1 MKHFKPTFRSSRSLT
16 IAGLCMLSAG
26 IALSGQTCPFGG
38 TPEPT
43 KGDSGITG
51 QFVGSTRCGDCHKT
65 LHTNWMAT
73 LHAGA
78 LETLEAIGQDT
89 NENCIGCHVVGFG
102 EEGGFVD
109 RATTNDLAGVGCE
122 ACHGPSRAHV
132 DAIEDESLRPPTNL
146 SATVCGKCHTGEHHP
161 NFEDWEMSGHAHV
174 TEHVAEN
181 FEMGSSLNS
190 CGKCHS
196 GEFFVRSIVNGETLA
211 DDALMGETPEEQIGI
226 TCAVCHDPHMK
237 TGNATTPED
246 GRDFQLRFA
255 ESMTPTPT
263 NTIDAT
269 TNSARFNLCGQC
281 HHSRG
286 RDWTSDSRGPH
297 HSVQSNIYIGEM
309 PMPDSDSPVTPLVPS
324 RVSVHSFAA
333 EQCATCHLY
342 RQDFQDEQA
351 PAISG
356 HTFQVNT
363 AGCAATG
370 CHPSSEQ
377 ATAALATLQTEVETR
392 LTEYRTRLGNEST
405 WQYSSE
411 GGPTDQSTVSDNI
424 KKARFLL
431 EYIENDGS
439 LGIHNPDYVR
449 DMLDKIDEYLD
460 AEML

>member
-1 MKHFKPTFRSSRSLT
+1 MTV
-16 IAGLCMLSAG
+16 AGLCVLTAG
-26 IALSGQTCPFGG
+26 IALSGQTCP
-38 TPEPT
+38 TTDPT
-43 KGDSGITG
+43 SNTNGNDGITG

-65 LHTNWMAT
+65 VHTNWMAT

-78 LETLEAIGQDT
+78 LETLEAIGQGT

-102 EEGGFVD
+102 QEGGFVD

-122 ACHGPSRAHV
+122 ACHGPSKAHV
-132 DAIEDESLRPPTNL
+132 DEIENVALRPAKNL
-146 SATVCGKCHTGEHHP
+146 AASVCGQCHTGEHHP
-161 NFEDWEMSGHAHV
+161 TFEEWETAGHAHV
-174 TEHVAEN
+174 TEHPAES

-211 DDALMGETPEEQIGI
+211 DDELLGQTPEEQIAI

-237 TGNATTPED
+237 TGNATAPED
-246 GRDFQLRFA
+246 GRDYQLRFP
-255 ESMTPTPT
+255 ENLSPTPT

-269 TNSARFNLCGQC
+269 TNASRFNVCGQC

-286 RDWTSDSRGPH
+286 RDWTSTSRGPH
-297 HSVQSNIYIGEM
+297 HSVQANIYAGEM
-309 PMPDSDSPVTPLVPS
+309 PMPDSDDDVTPLVPS

-342 RQDFQDEQA
+342 RQDFESEEA
-351 PAISG
+351 PAIAG
-356 HTFQVNT
+356 HSFDVNT

-377 ATAALATLQTEVETR
+377 ASAALTTLQAEVETR
-392 LTEYRTRLGNEST
+392 LTEYRTRLGNIST
-405 WQYSSE
+405 WGYSSE
-411 GGPTDQSTVSDNI
+411 GGPADQSMLSDNI
-424 KKARFLL
+424 KKARFLIN
-431 EYIENDGS
+431 YVANDGS
-439 LGIHNPDYVR
+439 GGIHNPDYVR